1 MAFYGTQ
8 CRTVAESVRGHWNI
22 NEKKEELSL
31 EASTAYRSTTVKQA
45 KVQGERATDTDP
57 VSLPTETGHP
67 HKCETNTPM
76 LKGRVPTEKMVAS
89 IKYREHTSLT
99 ECRCRELGTVMTD
112 RMKKYPVH
120 CEATVTIRRF
130 EKDKSDNE
138 YYGRVPRLLPE
149 QVLEQQVE
157 DDHAREQL
165 SDFHGKKGK
174 PQE

>member
-1 MAFYGTQ
+1 
-8 CRTVAESVRGHWNI
+8 
-22 NEKKEELSL
+22 
-31 EASTAYRSTTVKQA
+31 
-45 KVQGERATDTDP
+45 
-57 VSLPTETGHP
+57 
-67 HKCETNTPM
+67 M
-76 LKGRVPTEKMVAS
+76 LKGRVPTEKNGGENKIQGTYFVVGM
-89 IKYREHTSLT
+89 SLPRARHCDDGQH
-99 ECRCRELGTVMTD
+99 E
-112 RMKKYPVH
+112 KYPVH
-120 CEATVTIRRF
+120 CKATVTIRRF